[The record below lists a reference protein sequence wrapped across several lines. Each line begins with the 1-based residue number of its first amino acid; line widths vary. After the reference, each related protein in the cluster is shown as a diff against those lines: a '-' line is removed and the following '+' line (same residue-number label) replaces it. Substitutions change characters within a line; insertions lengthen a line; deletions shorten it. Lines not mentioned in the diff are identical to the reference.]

1 MPAGCR
7 QRAKHVFGEGAEHCT
22 RGAYATLHFARAPL
36 QKKKLEIRFQEP
48 ELNATIPADS
58 FSQQKP
64 AHVQEIPIEM
74 IGS

>member
-1 MPAGCR
+1 
-7 QRAKHVFGEGAEHCT
+7 
-22 RGAYATLHFARAPL
+22 
-36 QKKKLEIRFQEP
+36 LEIRFQEP